1 MSQENVDTFKRA
13 SDAINRRDA
22 EALLSELDPEIES
35 PHAAVV
41 EFKNGKGI
49 LIRTYLDPN
58 EALEAVG
65 LRGLP
70 YRAPR

>member
-1 MSQENVDTFKRA
+1 MVAIGRVRGRGKA
-13 SDAINRRDA
+13 S
-22 EALLSELDPEIES
+22 EAEIES
-35 PHAAVV
+35 PHGTVV

-65 LRGLP
+65 LRDG
-70 YRAPR
+70 